1 MVKHYKDL
9 TPKETID
16 KIKAIL
22 EANKIIVNRQ
32 ASSNALDTI
41 YSCRIGIKDTP
52 VGVNGKG
59 LTEELSLASGLA
71 ELLERLQNQVLINPY
86 DIAPEAREKFGFIY
100 DIYEKLLPSNQF
112 LPLPED
118 FKKGYLNVL
127 DSTVTELWD
136 KFKES
141 VDQGSS
147 ICHYKS
153 FCACTKSTCS
163 GKIHSI
169 SFLPYYNVEKDKI
182 DYLPYRFLY
191 SVYTTNGMCGGNSP
205 HEALVQAICEIFE
218 RYVQAEIYFK
228 ELTPPTISHEYI
240 KEHAPFQYEL
250 IKRLEETGAYKII
263 VKDCSLGK
271 SFPVIGTIVIFRE
284 KNKYAFKFGSDPDLS
299 VALERCLTE
308 YFQGRKIFQ
317 DYLLSPV
324 NTVPSN
330 NGKEDYEMRYLW
342 FTTSGYGQCSDRLFH
357 DKFSYEFGGFPEKV
371 FTTQKERFD
380 SVVNLVKDL
389 GYNMFIRDVSFL
401 GFNSYHVV
409 IPGLSEE
416 YYNTLQWHR
425 DTRSISRIE
434 YLNKLDTLD
443 LIQLRELADDMA
455 YFLAQNKHAFN
466 RLFLLGEYTPSSYI
480 FDENPLN
487 KMSLH
492 VFLTYLYYNLREF
505 EKAYTVYNEFIELL
519 NREFPQLLTPP
530 LYGLREFLA
539 LSTKYPEELDRIGS
553 ILRPIYGDCIVD
565 DMLNVFETPDNLI
578 KKVVE
583 YDLGGELI
591 NCWHCEQCNVAHHC
605 PYKYIEQVY
614 LTLKEKVMQTPVEQM
629 NLRNLFY

>member
-9 TPKETID
+9 NPKETID
-16 KIKAIL
+16 KIKNIL

-32 ASSNALDTI
+32 TSSNALDTL

-59 LTEELSLASGLA
+59 LTEELSIASGLA
-71 ELLERLQNQVLINPY
+71 EFLERLQNQVLINPY

-100 DIYEKLLPSNQF
+100 DIHEKLLPYDQF

-118 FKKGYLNVL
+118 FKKSYLNVL
-127 DSTVTELWD
+127 NGTVYELWD

-141 VDQGSS
+141 AVKGNS

-153 FCACTKSTCS
+153 VCACTKSTCS
-163 GKIHSI
+163 GNIHSI
-169 SFLPYYNVEKDKI
+169 SFLPYYNTGKDKV

-191 SVYTTNGMCGGNSP
+191 SIYTTNGMCGGNSP
-205 HEALVQAICEIFE
+205 QEALVQAICEIFE
-218 RYVQAEIYFK
+218 RHVQAEIYFK
-228 ELTPPTISHEYI
+228 ELTPPTIPMEYI
-240 KEHAPFQYEL
+240 KEHAHVQYEL
-250 IKRLEETGAYKII
+250 IKKLEDTGAYKII

-271 SFPVIGTIVIFRE
+271 GFPVIGTIVIFRG

-299 VALERCLTE
+299 IALERCLTE

-324 NTVPSN
+324 NTISH
-330 NGKEDYEMRYLW
+330 KSREDYEKLYLW
-342 FTTSGYGQCSDRLFH
+342 FTTTGYGQCSDRIFH
-357 DKFSYEFGGFPEKV
+357 DRFSYEFSGFPQKT
-371 FTTQKERFD
+371 FTGQKQRFD
-380 SVVNLVKDL
+380 FVVDLVKSP
-389 GYNMFIRDVSFL
+389 GYNMFVRDVSFL

-416 YYNTLQWHR
+416 YYTIPIQWHR

-443 LIQLRELADDMA
+443 IVQLKELADDMEF
-455 YFLAQNKHAFN
+455 FLAQNKYAFN

-480 FDENPLN
+480 FDEISLN

-492 VFLTYLYYNLREF
+492 VFLTYLHYNLREF
-505 EKAYTVYNEFIELL
+505 EKAYRTYNEFTELL
-519 NREFPQLLTPP
+519 SEEFPDLLTPTT
-530 LYGLREFLA
+530 YALREFLA
-539 LSTKYPEELDRIGS
+539 LSTKYPEEPDRIGG
-553 ILRPIYGDCIVD
+553 ILNPIYGEYIVD
-565 DMLNVFETPDNLI
+565 DILHVFKTPDNLI
-578 KKVVE
+578 KRVVE

-591 NCWHCEQCNVAHHC
+591 SCWNCEKCNVASHC
-605 PYKYIEQVY
+605 PYKYIEHVY
-614 LTLKEKVMQTPVEQM
+614 LNLKERAMKNPIDQM
-629 NLRNLFY
+629 TLRSLFH